1 MIKLIKPMAAT
12 ILLIFGFYTSANAMT
27 AEYTNL
33 GVPTNV
39 NTSFKTWM
47 DYRCVTDRASLQY
60 KCIRKWGWRDSNGFM
75 RATGESDLGIDS
87 DYYLIALGSYYGT
100 DIGTKYRITTDEG
113 NVFYGLL
120 ADLKSDIHTNYT
132 NQYAH
137 NNDVVEFL
145 VNTDYLRSDVRKM
158 GSADIYELLK
168 GHIAK
173 IERIDFIDSPE
184 PILEPKPEVKEEE
197 LIKIDKGDMWLKFHN
212 HAMLT
217 HKKLNANEFIF

>member
-1 MIKLIKPMAAT
+1 MAAT

-47 DYRCVTDRASLQY
+47 DYRCVTDRTSLQY
-60 KCIRKWGWRDSNGFM
+60 KCIRQWGWRDSNGFM

-100 DIGTKYRITTDEG
+100 DVGTKYRITTDEG

-120 ADLKSDIHTNYT
+120 ADLKADIHTNYT
-132 NQYAH
+132 NQYSH

-158 GSADIYELLK
+158 GSADIYKPLK

-173 IERIDFIDSPE
+173 IERIDFIDIQE
-184 PILEPKPEVKEEE
+184 PIPEPKPEVKEEP
-197 LIKIDKGDMWLKFHN
+197 IKIDKGDMWLKFHK

-217 HKKLNANEFIF
+217 HKTLNTNEFIF